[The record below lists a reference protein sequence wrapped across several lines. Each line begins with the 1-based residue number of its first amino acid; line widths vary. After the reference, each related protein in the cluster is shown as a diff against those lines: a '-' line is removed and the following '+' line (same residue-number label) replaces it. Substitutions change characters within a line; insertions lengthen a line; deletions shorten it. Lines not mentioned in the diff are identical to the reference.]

1 MKLAAT
7 ARRDRLR
14 AMLADLKM
22 LGAIE
27 AVDGILSEVDGG
39 RSPLPRPSSSS

>member
-1 MKLAAT
+1 MKLAAAWCET
-7 ARRDRLR
+7 LG

-22 LGAIE
+22 LGALE

-39 RSPLPRPSSSS
+39 RSPRPKPSSSS